1 MIDWDS
7 IFEIVRFIDIKMF
20 LLKLKFINF
29 FNVLYWRENSFKEF
43 RGLIKFLVFII
54 VNLFLLMLSFW
65 RFVRFFIVVL
75 IILFILLWVNFNI
88 WRDFNLCIILYCN
101 FVSLFFVRF
110 SININLLKL
119 LNVFVF
125 MCDILLEL
133 KFK

>member
-7 IFEIVRFIDIKMF
+7 IFEIVRFIDIKMY

-29 FNVLYWRENSFKEF
+29 FNVLYCRENSFKEF